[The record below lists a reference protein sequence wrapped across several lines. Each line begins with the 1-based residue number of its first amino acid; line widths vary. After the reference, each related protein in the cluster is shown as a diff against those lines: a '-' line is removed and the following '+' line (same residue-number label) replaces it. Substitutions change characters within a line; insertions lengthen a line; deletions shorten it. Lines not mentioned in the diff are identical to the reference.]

1 MKRQTSH
8 CCSIGLM
15 LGAAALVALSSST
28 VLAQMPGQWVGTTS
42 HGGQMAFRVNDDNTI
57 STYQSNAVWTCE
69 SGSTVGGGF
78 GSSFPRVPIVD
89 GNFAGGFPPREGSG
103 LSILFAGAFSSNT
116 EAAGSHTSDIATF
129 RILEE
134 GFTSQICEDD
144 ADWTATWQGPV
155 PPQPITSLRFA
166 PGDAVT
172 TYSDGKLSFQIVK
185 HAVPK

>member
-1 MKRQTSH
+1 VQ
-8 CCSIGLM
+8 
-15 LGAAALVALSSST
+15 
-28 VLAQMPGQWVGTTS
+28 
-42 HGGQMAFRVNDDNTI
+42 
-57 STYQSNAVWTCE
+57 
-69 SGSTVGGGF
+69 GGF
-78 GSSFPRVPIVD
+78 SSSFPNVSIVD

-103 LSILFAGAFSSNT
+103 FSVLFAGAFSSNT
-116 EAAGSHTSDIATF
+116 DAAGSHTSDISAF

-155 PPQPITSLRFA
+155 PLQPVDSLRFA

-185 HAVPK
+185 KAVPPK